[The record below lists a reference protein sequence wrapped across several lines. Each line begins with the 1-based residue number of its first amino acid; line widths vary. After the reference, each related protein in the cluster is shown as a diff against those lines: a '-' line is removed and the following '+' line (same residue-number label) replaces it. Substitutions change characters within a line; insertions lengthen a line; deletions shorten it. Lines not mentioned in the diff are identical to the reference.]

1 MFAFCDIL
9 TFYLDNFYC
18 FVSSCHAVPQ
28 ESNNSPSVPD
38 DAPERG
44 RGAENEEPPQCKNR
58 PGQSGGE
65 AAMEGAVLTKLKQV
79 VSQTLSHIP
88 SLALDAP
95 ATADGIL
102 QRPYNGSSSSS
113 TVAGERDP
121 SAAEQNDTDS
131 LSIYEDASAET
142 PEHERLYLGQS
153 ESLDL
158 PHDSAQDD
166 GQHLKSS
173 ENCVVS

>member
-1 MFAFCDIL
+1 MP
-9 TFYLDNFYC
+9 
-18 FVSSCHAVPQ
+18 V
-28 ESNNSPSVPD
+28 

-44 RGAENEEPPQCKNR
+44 RGAENEEPPLCKNG
-58 PGQSGGE
+58 PGQSGE
-65 AAMEGAVLTKLKQV
+65 AAIEGAVLTKLKQV
-79 VSQTLSHIP
+79 VSQTLSHVP

-102 QRPYNGSSSSS
+102 QRPYNGSSP
-113 TVAGERDP
+113 TAGDRDL

-131 LSIYEDASAET
+131 VSVYEDASAET

-166 GQHLKSS
+166 DQHQKSP